1 MWFDIGDHKAREK
14 TSQALREGAPLIR
27 DIVSQ
32 SPSNMAELLK
42 EAKKSERA
50 EKECGVTK
58 LPKRA
63 LEKKKDAINHKGTS
77 SPQEMSTERSPP
89 NVVLNNGST
98 AMPPHKRFRSFAEQD
113 IPAAANIAHH
123 LQSVWQ
129 PIPQQP
135 GRHFSPMH
143 YAAHNAFASRVPTI
157 DSVPV
162 EVVRKLLLGQLDPVE
177 VALHILSPEEA
188 EIVARLHASSTRLLA
203 RYPDMSVNPLAL
215 APVISDCSS
224 GTPSDHSASTVQG
237 DDGSSVSS
245 SPKQSPTSTERA
257 LPKKKRKYIEE

>member
-1 MWFDIGDHKAREK
+1 
-14 TSQALREGAPLIR
+14 
-27 DIVSQ
+27 
-32 SPSNMAELLK
+32 MAELLK

-50 EKECGVTK
+50 AKECGVTK
-58 LPKRA
+58 LPKRS
-63 LEKKKDAINHKGTS
+63 LEKKKDAIVVKGSS
-77 SPQEMSTERSPP
+77 SPPKEMSTERSPP

-113 IPAAANIAHH
+113 FPAAANIAHH

-177 VALHILSPEEA
+177 LALHILSPEEA

-203 RYPDMSVNPLAL
+203 RHPGMSVNPLAL
-215 APVISDCSS
+215 APFISDYSS
-224 GTPSDHSASTVQG
+224 GESALERTPSDQSASTLQG
-237 DDGSSVSS
+237 DDGSSASS
-245 SPKQSPTSTERA
+245 SPKLSPTSTERA